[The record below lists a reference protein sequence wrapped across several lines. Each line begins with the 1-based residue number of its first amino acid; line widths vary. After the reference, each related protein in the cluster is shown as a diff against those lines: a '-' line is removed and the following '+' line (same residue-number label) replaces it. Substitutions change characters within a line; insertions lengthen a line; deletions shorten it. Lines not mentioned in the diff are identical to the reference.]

1 MTPEQFCYWM
11 NGYVE
16 LNGDVPNEDQWAVI
30 VEHLQTVFK
39 KTTVL
44 TVENDSLKQYLD
56 KMNERSPNWGTYPFK
71 SPPTIEC

>member
-1 MTPEQFCYWM
+1 MTPENFCMWL

-30 VEHLQTVFK
+30 VEHLQSVFK

-44 TVENDSLKQYLD
+44 TVD
-56 KMNERSPNWGTYPFK
+56 KLTIPPDKWQWPHT
-71 SPPTIEC
+71 PPTIEC

>member
-11 NGYVE
+11 NGYVD
-16 LNGDVPNEDQWAVI
+16 LNGDTPNEDQWAVI

-44 TVENDSLKQYLD
+44 TVD
-56 KMNERSPNWGTYPFK
+56 KLTTSPDKWQWPHT
-71 SPPTIEC
+71 PPIEC